1 MASLRPIM
9 YLIGFLRTAIKY
21 SSGMMM
27 SAWINKPAI
36 TVAMYNPTIFRDS
49 MMSFIAATFAAIKL
63 QIPIGENLVTKIHY
77 ESTICY
83 TSLMLKTLICNFTG
97 THLYTWVERGTVIKS
112 KVSNTQEHNTESSAR
127 TQTWTA

>member
-77 ESTICY
+77 ESIICY
-83 TSLMLKTLICNFTG
+83 TSLC
-97 THLYTWVERGTVIKS
+97 
-112 KVSNTQEHNTESSAR
+112 
-127 TQTWTA
+127 